1 MQYTKVA
8 PASATQKPFPPSA
21 GFVQALP
28 DIPTIWCGGCK
39 IKFWHGTRVC
49 PACGWKRPAMEAEP
63 YPDQRVERFAW
74 VFAQRIG
81 PRRGHAKK
89 HAGTPAA
96 KMVLM
101 ALVAHDMPGGRGI
114 FPSID
119 RLAEMTELDRATVIR
134 ALAHLRKAGWVTRR
148 KVRRRGGQGSNE
160 YTIQQPECIV
170 AAMSGDDSPPFPES
184 HSATLAESHCATLR
198 AND

>member
-1 MQYTKVA
+1 MSSTTVA
-8 PASATQKPFPPSA
+8 PASAIQKPFPPSA
-21 GFVQALP
+21 GYVQALP

-39 IKFWHGTRVC
+39 IKFWPGTRVC

-63 YPDQRVERFAW
+63 YPAQRVERFAW

-81 PRRGHAKK
+81 PRRDHAKK
-89 HAGTPAA
+89 HAGNPAA

-101 ALVAHDMPGGRGI
+101 ALVAHDMPAGRGI

-134 ALAHLRKAGWVTRR
+134 ALAKLRKGGWIVRH
-148 KVRRRGGQGSNE
+148 KARRRGHQGSNS
-160 YTIQQPECIV
+160 YVVQQPECVV
-170 AAMSGDDSPPFPES
+170 AALAVDDSPPFPES
-184 HSATLAESHCATLR
+184 HSAPLRESHSAPLR
-198 AND
+198 AK